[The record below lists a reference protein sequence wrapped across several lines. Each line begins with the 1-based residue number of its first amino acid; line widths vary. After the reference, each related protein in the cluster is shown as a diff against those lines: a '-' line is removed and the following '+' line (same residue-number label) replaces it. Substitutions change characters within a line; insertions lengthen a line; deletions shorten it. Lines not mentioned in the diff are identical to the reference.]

1 MVISNPD
8 AVAATTNNAGGD
20 AVSMAHP
27 SGIPRDR
34 IDNIMSGIA
43 NTGDVKMNN
52 HRKKLRQRFD
62 IIKKLG
68 QGTYGKVQLGINK
81 ETGQEVAIK
90 TIKKCKIEA
99 EADLVRIRREVQIM
113 SSVQHPNII
122 HIYEVFENREKMV
135 LVMEFAAGGELYDY
149 LSERKVLSEEE
160 ARRIFRQVA
169 TAVYYCH
176 KHKICHR
183 DLKLENILLD
193 EHGNAKIADF
203 GLSNVFDEQNLLAT
217 FCGSPLYASPEIVE
231 GTPYQGP
238 EVDCWSLGVLLY
250 TLVYG
255 SMPFDGSNFKRLVK
269 QISQGDYYE
278 PKKPSRASSL
288 IRDMLTVSPRKRATI
303 EQICAHWWVNEN
315 DNVSCLDL
323 AEELATQTPVR
334 LDVLLSLTPAA
345 VTADQL
351 VVPSADAGKGERVPR
366 SHSVGSIRD
375 MGGNTE
381 AERRILDMVAAGGE
395 AALMP
400 SPTRTITP
408 THSPVQSKR
417 KLETT
422 VSTENAHGAALKKKD
437 KLGSS
442 SMILEETTVPLTEET
457 PMETE
462 EEDEAAQ
469 NAFVEE
475 PITPASLKTMP
486 SASFSQRDMEMVGD
500 LCEQLIQEESTPTTP
515 AAAQLNELSTPV
527 TPTQV
532 GVPRQKTIGKLESLE
547 ETPEEKDATKVIKKF
562 VNKHK
567 TADLVNAIGQIAPST
582 EKAGEQAAV
591 APTKTSN
598 AKTAIAKP
606 TTTTSNNATP
616 TPFVRKC
623 SLQDEGSLSKFN
635 ADRRKS
641 RVLETTEK
649 LQQMNTGGGGGEKPK
664 KFSIPGVS
672 VGSYKKEFER
682 KATNPSAPQG
692 PTPGELRALEEV
704 AAAAAAA
711 QELETDD
718 QTPQTTPANAPPPP
732 SETASI
738 EASDSKNSV
747 ASLSLDDAR
756 RSMENS
762 IALLRQAQSESS
774 KEVDQ
779 LCAQTE
785 NIEVSET
792 GNPMVAAERE
802 RKLKNAR
809 AIIGN
814 AIQPVIRRPP
824 SQPSFG
830 IGGGGYGQ
838 MRAASG
844 GFIGFGSSGSG
855 SSMSAGMGGG
865 GAVGVG
871 VGGGGGIGGGNFG
884 SNALPPQMLAYNMSN
899 LPQTP
904 PPLLTPNAIA
914 KAKAKPNANANGN
927 VNANAALAAARQHIM
942 GRLAA
947 NAGDQQNE
955 FQYKSAPSGYFIQSP
970 PPSSCNSSPLY
981 NQYNPNNS
989 NNNNNNAVSFQYQY
1003 KQNPQQPQPH
1013 QQQQQQQQ
1021 KPQPQQQKQ
1030 QPHQYQHTNLSP
1042 QATQNQLLQFQQR
1055 LQQLQQQ
1062 RQRHHQSLIEQQEDI
1077 ELEQQQYQQH
1087 QKQALSQQPLHQYQS
1102 KPAHSMSM
1110 PHTLAASATATAANV
1125 KNTAISSTA
1134 ATANSVPKPF
1144 YNAPPPSI
1152 FYKSSPGGEPNNT
1165 VKTSTATITLKS
1177 ATLPR
1182 RKPTAKTE
1190 IQLEIKPRIVEQPN
1204 MRFTTEMQHPVAD
1217 LRSAPAREGPAP
1229 YSPIKT
1235 MLNARAT
1242 SLEPKEHIIQIQRP
1256 QAPYTRTTSNTTTR
1270 SGSLSRQS
1278 TNDSE
1283 SDTTTTANM
1292 SQSTVTGSS
1301 QPIKKS
1307 PREFIIPI
1315 AMEGGGFITPRE
1327 GSIEPSESSHT
1338 ASSRSAFNRLRPT
1351 RRIGSSLLNDSGIDD
1366 NSPFQKFRTSS
1377 GNREGDEEPRFTLH
1391 RLRSSR
1397 PVKKLSQENDS
1408 QSSGEEDDDDGFEI
1422 LTAEN
1427 LFSTLLQRVHALTHR
1442 MNVDK
1447 DLTAGFPN
1455 SSRLLSNMR
1464 HGPFWNQEP
1473 FGRSQVSY
1481 TYSETVEK
1489 KQVRLNSASGNNVG
1503 APWRRSMSRDLS
1515 NDMDSIFSRTGA
1527 TLPRGTKTS
1536 TKIGRPATIAE
1547 PSSAVDGSVP
1557 PALTTDEPLDLADL
1571 DLSRLRLSK
1580 KDLETLSSITP
1591 GLPKCFQEQL
1601 LAKLPPTQARK
1612 LSRTLSMQ
1620 SSTQTAPVKIYKRS
1634 QSGGRGVLHTAVG
1647 QDLKENFPEETASSS
1662 TASKRSTDSSER
1674 RHYDPVYRRSLS
1686 RSRYDYESSIPSP
1699 SDAMPKSRSSSVCRD
1714 DHSKSMC
1721 STYTTDIND
1730 RYKYYSPYL
1739 SKPVKDS
1746 STESGSVSPQKLYS
1760 GGISAQRDA
1769 IGSAH
1774 GRPPSG
1780 CLSPP
1785 IITADGGSSS
1795 LRRRSSQKRI
1805 SRFLRPDFFDEPL
1818 DENPFL
1824 REKKQRER
1832 EAQNVLREIREKS
1845 REPSRERSSYS
1856 GFDTEDAMARKH
1868 SLPSS
1873 DGSSIPQNAELK
1885 HVRNKSMEMYA
1896 EYQPGSSSS
1905 QETIRHNR
1913 RSLSRPREITEEL
1926 RKNELADK
1934 ILEELQLLSAARTQQ
1949 EQQKRPVVPR
1959 EISVERCSETST
1971 KSIVVG
1977 PNSRAEIEEQ
1987 GTTSTIK
1994 KIKKIKPKDKS
2005 TTTESSTDADAT
2017 VTTSVVKKV
2026 KKIVKKTETTKTI
2039 LNDTPGASLV
2049 TPEDNPLTPLDIEQT
2064 KKESKLKRPK
2074 SYPTKEPPIAMKP
2087 EVGAM
2092 TPKLSTK
2099 PTTIPEMSTDM
2110 PHTSMEAANVQSIGL
2125 SARES
2130 RLVRPKS
2137 YPTSKLTP
2145 PKESKKVTRSG
2156 AAIPTIAEAKVRDT
2170 TPPLAIEEKF
2180 EHSMPISKA
2189 HVESS
2194 SSSDTKPT
2202 TIKKIIKVSKKSK
2215 LAQPLPVTPTTPT
2228 SAMTSTTTTPAENSK
2243 ESSPAIKEKSPEKKQ
2258 SKGLLYAIGQKF
2270 EKLRDSA
2277 MSKEKKSITSS
2288 PASSANGSVTK
2299 KRSPEN
2305 ASPEKIK
2312 EKSTL
2317 LKKKKSLDGTT
2328 TKTDKYAAQGNAIEN
2343 NASHNPLTVD
2353 GGEVKEKPAKP
2364 DKRSRIDSMIRS
2376 LRERSVPRSRPA
2388 TENSYIKRAVSVEE
2402 MPGTFNKT
2410 AVNRVLGL
2418 FKRVDKDVGGAER
2431 RVQSTRSTSNIE
2443 RQMREASPS
2452 PIYQNTAECQR
2463 SGSISAALAGN
2474 LVANSGGRRKS
2485 DITAKCSCDIAP
2497 THRVNTDEKQ
2507 CVDCLQDAAA
2517 SLKSKNR
2524 DEKIIL
2530 LPSKEVAQGNKDK
2543 RKGLMLDLSKLD
2555 KTDNNAT
2562 TNRNNLK
2569 AAYINGN
2576 GIYSNLPPYP
2586 GAVNSSSNNSSS
2598 QQSMDNATNNNN
2610 SYMTNNNSSMQ
2621 TSQTSGY
2628 RTSSTH
2634 EINRNHLLTP
2644 STENIANYSSDS
2656 RSYQDDC
2663 ASTST
2668 FLSPT
2673 EEPELYFDN
2682 WSVCSEDNY
2691 MLHASPSPTVSR
2703 LSRASQLSSPTRGES
2718 SDPNESV
2725 IDRIKR
2731 RSFYCR
2737 FNDKKPKRTS
2747 SIVGPSAVRDYYREQ
2762 QAAVK
2767 ARSSNKLH
2775 PNERTKSPD
2784 ITQEFFRPLKLSPV
2798 GTELKPPIYK
2808 APLDYATNITK
2819 PRKSLNDIRPI
2830 TSPSLMSK
2838 RYGSTADT
2846 DYMTLNSGVPIRYKS
2861 SASSSPYES
2870 KTTSATSGMGL
2881 GTGAGVSAATG
2892 GAGGSYYN
2900 TYSPKRRSSYTFN
2913 GTLPSGATL
2922 TNSTLDGYATVGRR
2936 PIRAYDHR
2944 TISLLDPTTSSPST
2958 AGASSYRRE
2967 ARTPVRDYTSGI
2979 SRSNSRYRTSSAS
2992 RSPTNI

>member
-8 AVAATTNNAGGD
+8 AVAAAATTNNTAGD
-20 AVSMAHP
+20 AVDLAHP

-203 GLSNVFDEQNLLAT
+203 GLSNVFDEQNLLST

-278 PKKPSRASSL
+278 PKKPSRASTL

-408 THSPVQSKR
+408 TQSPVQSKR

-442 SMILEETTVPLTEET
+442 SMVLGESNLPRPQEI

-462 EEDEAAQ
+462 EDEAAEQ
-469 NAFVEE
+469 EIDEE
-475 PITPASLKTMP
+475 PSAAGNTMP
-486 SASFSQRDMEMVGD
+486 SSSFSQRDMEMVGD
-500 LCEQLIQEESTPTTP
+500 LCEELIKEESKSPIAAPLTESSTT
-515 AAAQLNELSTPV
+515 V
-527 TPTQV
+527 TPTHG
-532 GVPRQKTIGKLESLE
+532 GVLRQKTISKLESLE
-547 ETPEEKDATKVIKKF
+547 EAPEEKDATKVIKKF

-567 TADLVNAIGQIAPST
+567 TADLVNAIGQIT
-582 EKAGEQAAV
+582 
-591 APTKTSN
+591 PTAEKTSEQSTPTPATTTTTTNN
-598 AKTAIAKP
+598 AKSAIAKP
-606 TTTTSNNATP
+606 SATAANNATP
-616 TPFVRKC
+616 APFVRKC

-649 LQQMNTGGGGGEKPK
+649 LQQMNTSNATGGGSEKPK

-672 VGSYKKEFER
+672 VGSFKKEFER
-682 KATNPSAPQG
+682 KATNPPVQQG
-692 PTPGELRALEEV
+692 PTPGELRAMEEV

-711 QELETDD
+711 QELEAED
-718 QTPQTTPANAPPPP
+718 QSLTADSAQQPTTPVP
-732 SETASI
+732 TGHI
-738 EASDSKNSV
+738 ESSDSKNSV
-747 ASLSLDDAR
+747 ASLSLEDAR

-785 NIEVSET
+785 NIEVSEASSPVVT
-792 GNPMVAAERE
+792 AERE

-814 AIQPVIRRPP
+814 AIQP
-824 SQPSFG
+824 
-830 IGGGGYGQ
+830 
-838 MRAASG
+838 A
-844 GFIGFGSSGSG
+844 
-855 SSMSAGMGGG
+855 
-865 GAVGVG
+865 
-871 VGGGGGIGGGNFG
+871 
-884 SNALPPQMLAYNMSN
+884 
-899 LPQTP
+899 
-904 PPLLTPNAIA
+904 
-914 KAKAKPNANANGN
+914 
-927 VNANAALAAARQHIM
+927 
-942 GRLAA
+942 
-947 NAGDQQNE
+947 
-955 FQYKSAPSGYFIQSP
+955 
-970 PPSSCNSSPLY
+970 
-981 NQYNPNNS
+981 
-989 NNNNNNAVSFQYQY
+989 
-1003 KQNPQQPQPH
+1003 
-1013 QQQQQQQQ
+1013 
-1021 KPQPQQQKQ
+1021 
-1030 QPHQYQHTNLSP
+1030 
-1042 QATQNQLLQFQQR
+1042 
-1055 LQQLQQQ
+1055 
-1062 RQRHHQSLIEQQEDI
+1062 
-1077 ELEQQQYQQH
+1077 
-1087 QKQALSQQPLHQYQS
+1087 
-1102 KPAHSMSM
+1102 
-1110 PHTLAASATATAANV
+1110 
-1125 KNTAISSTA
+1125 
-1134 ATANSVPKPF
+1134 
-1144 YNAPPPSI
+1144 
-1152 FYKSSPGGEPNNT
+1152 SPGGEPNNT

-1182 RKPTAKTE
+1182 RKPSAKTE

-1217 LRSAPAREGPAP
+1217 LRSAPPREGPAP

-1242 SLEPKEHIIQIQRP
+1242 SLEPKEHIIPIQRP
-1256 QAPYTRTTSNTTTR
+1256 QAPYARTTSNTTTR

-1338 ASSRSAFNRLRPT
+1338 ASSRSTFNRLRPT

-1377 GNREGDEEPRFTLH
+1377 GTREVDEEPRFTLH

-1447 DLTAGFPN
+1447 DLTAGFSN

-1473 FGRSQVSY
+1473 FGS
-1481 TYSETVEK
+1481 
-1489 KQVRLNSASGNNVG
+1489 RLNSASGNNVG
-1503 APWRRSMSRDLS
+1503 APWRHSMSRDLG

-1527 TLPRGTKTS
+1527 TLPRGTKGA

-1547 PSSAVDGSVP
+1547 PSSTVDGQAT
-1557 PALTTDEPLDLADL
+1557 PALATDEPLDLADL

-1620 SSTQTAPVKIYKRS
+1620 GGTQTAPVRIYKRS
-1634 QSGGRGVLHTAVG
+1634 QSGGRGVLHTGAG
-1647 QDLKENFPEETASSS
+1647 QDLKENVAEETASSS
-1662 TASKRSTDSSER
+1662 TTSKRSTDSSER

-1686 RSRYDYESSIPSP
+1686 RTRYDYESSIPSS
-1699 SDAMPKSRSSSVCRD
+1699 SDVVSKSRSSSVCRD
-1714 DHSKSMC
+1714 DYGKSMC

-1730 RYKYYSPYL
+1730 RYKYYSPYFN
-1739 SKPVKDS
+1739 KTAPKDS
-1746 STESGSVSPQKLYS
+1746 STESGSVSPQKRYS
-1760 GGISAQRDA
+1760 TLGIPRETVGSAQ
-1769 IGSAH
+1769 

-1785 IITADGGSSS
+1785 IISADGGSSS

-1818 DENPFL
+1818 DENPFQ

-1832 EAQNVLREIREKS
+1832 ETQSVLREIRERS
-1845 REPSRERSSYS
+1845 REPSRERCNYTS
-1856 GFDTEDAMARKH
+1856 FDAEDAMSRKN
-1868 SLPSS
+1868 SLP
-1873 DGSSIPQNAELK
+1873 NAESSGIPLKTEPK
-1885 HVRNKSMEMYA
+1885 HVRNKSMEIYS
-1896 EYQPGSSSS
+1896 EYQPASSSS

-1934 ILEELQLLSAARTQQ
+1934 ILEELQLLSATRTQQ
-1949 EQQKRPVVPR
+1949 DQQQQQLRSALPR
-1959 EISVERCSETST
+1959 EISVERSSETTT
-1971 KSIVVG
+1971 KSVVEG
-1977 PNSRAEIEEQ
+1977 PGSRAEIEEKESS
-1987 GTTSTIK
+1987 STIK
-1994 KIKKIKPKDKS
+1994 KIKKIKPKDKFN
-2005 TTTESSTDADAT
+2005 TTESSTDADAT

-2026 KKIVKKTETTKTI
+2026 KKIVRKTETTKTT
-2039 LNDTPGASLV
+2039 LNEAATANSS
-2049 TPEDNPLTPLDIEQT
+2049 TIEDNTLTPAEIEQSRR
-2064 KKESKLKRPK
+2064 ESKLKRPK
-2074 SYPTKEPPIAMKP
+2074 SYPTKEPSTL
-2087 EVGAM
+2087 
-2092 TPKLSTK
+2092 TPKLPNK
-2099 PTTIPEMSTDM
+2099 PSTIPEMTADSTL
-2110 PHTSMEAANVQSIGL
+2110 EASNSQAT
-2125 SARES
+2125 RES
-2130 RLVRPKS
+2130 RLIRPKS
-2137 YPTSKLTP
+2137 YPASKLTP
-2145 PKESKKVTRSG
+2145 PKESRKVTRSG
-2156 AAIPTIAEAKVRDT
+2156 AAIPTIAEGRVRNS
-2170 TPPLAIEEKF
+2170 TPPLAVEEKF
-2180 EHSMPISKA
+2180 EPQTPISRGT
-2189 HVESS
+2189 VETS
-2194 SSSDTKPT
+2194 SSSDIKPT
-2202 TIKKIIKVSKKSK
+2202 TVKKIVKVSKKSK

-2228 SAMTSTTTTPAENSK
+2228 PATTSTTTTPAENSK
-2243 ESSPAIKEKSPEKKQ
+2243 ESSPVVKEKSPEKKP

-2277 MSKEKKSITSS
+2277 MSKEKKSATSS
-2288 PASSANGSVTK
+2288 PASSANGAVVK
-2299 KRSPEN
+2299 KKSPDSS
-2305 ASPEKIK
+2305 SPDKVK
-2312 EKSTL
+2312 DKSTL
-2317 LKKKKSLDGTT
+2317 LKKKKSLDGTY
-2328 TKTDKYAAQGNAIEN
+2328 TKTAVEN
-2343 NASHNPLTVD
+2343 NTTT
-2353 GGEVKEKPAKP
+2353 GMEGEMKEKPAKS
-2364 DKRSRIDSMIRS
+2364 DKRSRIDAVIRS

-2388 TENSYIKRAVSVEE
+2388 TETNYIKRAVSVED
-2402 MPGTFNKT
+2402 MPGTFNKN

-2418 FKRVDKDVGGAER
+2418 FKRNDKEANGAER

-2443 RQMREASPS
+2443 RQIRETSPS
-2452 PIYQNTAECQR
+2452 PIYQNTGECHR
-2463 SGSISAALAGN
+2463 SSSISAAIAAN
-2474 LVANSGGRRKS
+2474 LGSGRKPE
-2485 DITAKCSCDIAP
+2485 ITATCSCEIAP
-2497 THRVNTDEKQ
+2497 APRVNTEEKQ
-2507 CVDCLQDAAA
+2507 CAECLQDAVA
-2517 SLKSKNR
+2517 LQKSKSSR
-2524 DEKIIL
+2524 DEKDVV
-2530 LPSKEVAQGNKDK
+2530 LPSKEMTQSNKDK
-2543 RKGLMLDLSKLD
+2543 RKGLMLDLTKLD
-2555 KTDNNAT
+2555 KSDNNTT
-2562 TNRNNLK
+2562 TNRNNIK
-2569 AAYINGN
+2569 TTYMNGN

-2767 ARSSNKLH
+2767 ARSSTKVNS
-2775 PNERTKSPD
+2775 NERAKSPD

-2819 PRKSLNDIRPI
+2819 PRKSLNDIRPT
-2830 TSPSLMSK
+2830 TSPSLISK
-2838 RYGSTADT
+2838 RYGSTADS
-2846 DYMTLNSGVPIRYKS
+2846 DYMSLNSGVPIRYKS

-2870 KTTSATSGMGL
+2870 KGSS
-2881 GTGAGVSAATG
+2881 ATG
-2892 GAGGSYYN
+2892 GLSLGVGTGIGAGTGVGSTYYN

-2944 TISLLDPTTSSPST
+2944 TMSLLDPTTTPPST
-2958 AGASSYRRE
+2958 GVSSFRRE
-2967 ARTPVRDYTSGI
+2967 ARTPVRDYTSSI
-2979 SRSNSRYRTSSAS
+2979 SRSSSRYRTSSAT

>member
-8 AVAATTNNAGGD
+8 ALAAAAATNNTAGE
-20 AVSMAHP
+20 AVDLAHP

-149 LSERKVLSEEE
+149 LSERKVLNEEE

-203 GLSNVFDEQNLLAT
+203 GLSNVFDEQNLLST

-278 PKKPSRASSL
+278 PKKPSRASTL

-351 VVPSADAGKGERVPR
+351 VVPSADAGKGDRVPR

-408 THSPVQSKR
+408 TQSPVQSKR

-442 SMILEETTVPLTEET
+442 SMVLGESNVPLSQEI

-462 EEDEAAQ
+462 EDEAAEQ
-469 NAFVEE
+469 DIDEE
-475 PITPASLKTMP
+475 LITSAGANKMP
-486 SASFSQRDMEMVGD
+486 SSSFSQRDMEKVGD
-500 LCEQLIQEESTPTTP
+500 LCEQLIKDESKSAI
-515 AAAQLNELSTPV
+515 AAPLTEVNTSV
-527 TPTQV
+527 TPTH
-532 GVPRQKTIGKLESLE
+532 GGLPRQKTISKLESLE
-547 ETPEEKDATKVIKKF
+547 EAPEEKDATKVIKKF
-562 VNKHK
+562 VNKRK
-567 TADLVNAIGQIAPST
+567 TADLVNAIGQITPTAEKINEQST
-582 EKAGEQAAV
+582 
-591 APTKTSN
+591 PTL
-598 AKTAIAKP
+598 A
-606 TTTTSNNATP
+606 TTTTSNAKGAIVKPATGAAVANNATP
-616 TPFVRKC
+616 APFVRKC

-649 LQQMNTGGGGGEKPK
+649 LQQMNTVNSTGGGSEKPK

-672 VGSYKKEFER
+672 VGSFKKEFER
-682 KATNPSAPQG
+682 KATNPPVQQG
-692 PTPGELRALEEV
+692 PTPGELRAMEEV

-711 QELETDD
+711 QELEGEV
-718 QTPQTTPANAPPPP
+718 QSP
-732 SETASI
+732 TADSAQQPTGHI

-747 ASLSLDDAR
+747 ASLSLEDAR

-785 NIEVSET
+785 NIEVSEASS
-792 GNPMVAAERE
+792 PIVIAERE

-814 AIQPVIRRPP
+814 AIQP
-824 SQPSFG
+824 
-830 IGGGGYGQ
+830 
-838 MRAASG
+838 A
-844 GFIGFGSSGSG
+844 
-855 SSMSAGMGGG
+855 
-865 GAVGVG
+865 
-871 VGGGGGIGGGNFG
+871 
-884 SNALPPQMLAYNMSN
+884 
-899 LPQTP
+899 
-904 PPLLTPNAIA
+904 
-914 KAKAKPNANANGN
+914 
-927 VNANAALAAARQHIM
+927 
-942 GRLAA
+942 
-947 NAGDQQNE
+947 
-955 FQYKSAPSGYFIQSP
+955 
-970 PPSSCNSSPLY
+970 
-981 NQYNPNNS
+981 
-989 NNNNNNAVSFQYQY
+989 
-1003 KQNPQQPQPH
+1003 
-1013 QQQQQQQQ
+1013 
-1021 KPQPQQQKQ
+1021 
-1030 QPHQYQHTNLSP
+1030 
-1042 QATQNQLLQFQQR
+1042 
-1055 LQQLQQQ
+1055 
-1062 RQRHHQSLIEQQEDI
+1062 
-1077 ELEQQQYQQH
+1077 
-1087 QKQALSQQPLHQYQS
+1087 
-1102 KPAHSMSM
+1102 
-1110 PHTLAASATATAANV
+1110 
-1125 KNTAISSTA
+1125 
-1134 ATANSVPKPF
+1134 
-1144 YNAPPPSI
+1144 
-1152 FYKSSPGGEPNNT
+1152 SPGGEPNNN

-1182 RKPTAKTE
+1182 RKPSAKTE

-1217 LRSAPAREGPAP
+1217 LRSAPPREGPAP

-1235 MLNARAT
+1235 MLNTRAT
-1242 SLEPKEHIIQIQRP
+1242 SLEPKEHIIPIQRP
-1256 QAPYTRTTSNTTTR
+1256 QAPYARTTSNTTTR

-1338 ASSRSAFNRLRPT
+1338 ASSRSTFNRLRPT
-1351 RRIGSSLLNDSGIDD
+1351 RRIGSLLNESGIDD
-1366 NSPFQKFRTSS
+1366 SSPFPKFRTSS
-1377 GNREGDEEPRFTLH
+1377 GTREVDEVPRFTLH

-1447 DLTAGFPN
+1447 DLTAGFSN

-1503 APWRRSMSRDLS
+1503 TPWRHSMSRDLG

-1527 TLPRGTKTS
+1527 TLPRGTKGP
-1536 TKIGRPATIAE
+1536 TKIGRPTTNAE
-1547 PSSAVDGSVP
+1547 PSSTVDGQAT
-1557 PALTTDEPLDLADL
+1557 PAIAADEPLDLADL

-1620 SSTQTAPVKIYKRS
+1620 GGTQTAPVRVYKRS
-1634 QSGGRGVLHTAVG
+1634 QSGGRGVLHTGGG
-1647 QDLKENFPEETASSS
+1647 QDLKENIAEETASSS
-1662 TASKRSTDSSER
+1662 TTSKRSTDSSER

-1686 RSRYDYESSIPSP
+1686 RTRYDYESSIPSS
-1699 SDAMPKSRSSSVCRD
+1699 SDVVSKSRSSSVCRD
-1714 DHSKSMC
+1714 DYGKSMC

-1739 SKPVKDS
+1739 NKTPTKDS
-1746 STESGSVSPQKLYS
+1746 YTESGSASPQKRYS
-1760 GGISAQRDA
+1760 TLGIPRET
-1769 IGSAH
+1769 IGSAQ

-1785 IITADGGSSS
+1785 IISADSGNSS

-1818 DENPFL
+1818 DEDPFQ

-1832 EAQNVLREIREKS
+1832 ETQSVLREIRERS
-1845 REPSRERSSYS
+1845 REPSRERGNYTS
-1856 GFDTEDAMARKH
+1856 FDAEDALSRKN
-1868 SLPSS
+1868 SLP
-1873 DGSSIPQNAELK
+1873 NAESSGIPLKTEPK
-1885 HVRNKSMEMYA
+1885 HVRNKSMEIYS

-1913 RSLSRPREITEEL
+1913 RSLSRPHEMTEEL

-1934 ILEELQLLSAARTQQ
+1934 ILEELQLLSATRTQQ
-1949 EQQKRPVVPR
+1949 EQQQLRSALPR
-1959 EISVERCSETST
+1959 EISVERSSETTT
-1971 KSIVVG
+1971 KSVVEG
-1977 PNSRAEIEEQ
+1977 LSNRAEIEEKESS
-1987 GTTSTIK
+1987 STIK

-2005 TTTESSTDADAT
+2005 NTTESSTDADAT

-2026 KKIVKKTETTKTI
+2026 KKIVRKTETTKTT
-2039 LNDTPGASLV
+2039 LNEAAAANSST
-2049 TPEDNPLTPLDIEQT
+2049 TEDNILTPAEIEQSRR
-2064 KKESKLKRPK
+2064 ESKLKRPK
-2074 SYPTKEPPIAMKP
+2074 SYPTKEPSTL
-2087 EVGAM
+2087 
-2092 TPKLSTK
+2092 TPKLPNK
-2099 PTTIPEMSTDM
+2099 PSTIPEMTADSTL
-2110 PHTSMEAANVQSIGL
+2110 EASNAT
-2125 SARES
+2125 RES
-2130 RLVRPKS
+2130 RLIRPKS
-2137 YPTSKLTP
+2137 YPASKLTP
-2145 PKESKKVTRSG
+2145 PKESRKVTRSG
-2156 AAIPTIAEAKVRDT
+2156 AAIPAIAEGRVRNS
-2170 TPPLAIEEKF
+2170 TPPLAVEEKF
-2180 EHSMPISKA
+2180 EPHTPTSRGTI
-2189 HVESS
+2189 ETS
-2194 SSSDTKPT
+2194 SSSDNKPT
-2202 TIKKIIKVSKKSK
+2202 TVKKIVKVSKKSK

-2228 SAMTSTTTTPAENSK
+2228 PATTITPADNCK
-2243 ESSPAIKEKSPEKKQ
+2243 ESSFVVKEKSPEKKP

-2288 PASSANGSVTK
+2288 PTSSANGAVVK
-2299 KRSPEN
+2299 KKSPESS
-2305 ASPEKIK
+2305 SPDKVK
-2312 EKSTL
+2312 DKSTL
-2317 LKKKKSLDGTT
+2317 LKKKKSLDGNSQT
-2328 TKTDKYAAQGNAIEN
+2328 AGEN
-2343 NASHNPLTVD
+2343 NTTVKPLGITCE
-2353 GGEVKEKPAKP
+2353 GKEKPAKS
-2364 DKRSRIDSMIRS
+2364 DKRSRIDAVIRS

-2388 TENSYIKRAVSVEE
+2388 TETNYIKRAVSVEN
-2402 MPGTFNKT
+2402 MPGTFNKN

-2418 FKRVDKDVGGAER
+2418 FKRSDKDVNGAER

-2443 RQMREASPS
+2443 RQIRETSPS
-2452 PIYQNTAECQR
+2452 PIYQNTGECHR
-2463 SGSISAALAGN
+2463 SNSISAAIGTN
-2474 LVANSGGRRKS
+2474 LSSGRKPE
-2485 DITAKCSCDIAP
+2485 ITAKCSCEIAS
-2497 THRVNTDEKQ
+2497 TLTVKAEEKQ
-2507 CVDCLQDAAA
+2507 CVECLQDAVA
-2517 SLKSKNR
+2517 LQKPKSNR
-2524 DEKIIL
+2524 DEKDVVM
-2530 LPSKEVAQGNKDK
+2530 SNKEITQGNKDK
-2543 RKGLMLDLSKLD
+2543 RKGLMLDLTKLD
-2555 KTDNNAT
+2555 KIDNNTT
-2562 TNRNNLK
+2562 TNRNNIK
-2569 AAYINGN
+2569 ATYMNGN

-2598 QQSMDNATNNNN
+2598 QQSMDNVTNNNN

-2762 QAAVK
+2762 QAAIK
-2767 ARSSNKLH
+2767 ARSSNKLN
-2775 PNERTKSPD
+2775 PNERAKSPD

-2808 APLDYATNITK
+2808 APFDYATNITK
-2819 PRKSLNDIRPI
+2819 PRKSLNDIRPT
-2830 TSPSLMSK
+2830 TSPSLISK
-2838 RYGSTADT
+2838 RYGSTADS
-2846 DYMTLNSGVPIRYKS
+2846 DYITLNSGVPIRYKP

-2870 KTTSATSGMGL
+2870 KVFSATSGLSMGV
-2881 GTGAGVSAATG
+2881 GTGI
-2892 GAGGSYYN
+2892 GAGTGVGGTYYN

-2944 TISLLDPTTSSPST
+2944 TMSLLDPTTSSPST
-2958 AGASSYRRE
+2958 AGVSSFRRE
-2967 ARTPVRDYTSGI
+2967 ARTPVRDYTSSI
-2979 SRSNSRYRTSSAS
+2979 SRSSSRYRTSSAT

>member
-8 AVAATTNNAGGD
+8 AVAAAATTNNTAGD
-20 AVSMAHP
+20 AVDLAHP

-203 GLSNVFDEQNLLAT
+203 GLSNVFDEQNLLST

-278 PKKPSRASSL
+278 PKKPSRASTL

-408 THSPVQSKR
+408 TQSPVQSKR

-442 SMILEETTVPLTEET
+442 SMVLGESNLPRPQEI

-462 EEDEAAQ
+462 EDEAAEQ
-469 NAFVEE
+469 EIDEE
-475 PITPASLKTMP
+475 PSAAGNTMP
-486 SASFSQRDMEMVGD
+486 SSSFSQRDMEMVGD
-500 LCEQLIQEESTPTTP
+500 LCEELIKEESKSPIAAPLTESSTT
-515 AAAQLNELSTPV
+515 V
-527 TPTQV
+527 TPTHG
-532 GVPRQKTIGKLESLE
+532 GVLRQKTISKLESLE
-547 ETPEEKDATKVIKKF
+547 EAPEEKDATKVIKKF

-567 TADLVNAIGQIAPST
+567 TADLVNAIGQIT
-582 EKAGEQAAV
+582 
-591 APTKTSN
+591 PTAEKTSEQSTPTPATTTTTTNN
-598 AKTAIAKP
+598 AKSAIAKP
-606 TTTTSNNATP
+606 SATAANNATP
-616 TPFVRKC
+616 APFVRKC

-649 LQQMNTGGGGGEKPK
+649 LQQMNTSNATGGGSEKPK

-672 VGSYKKEFER
+672 VGSFKKEFER
-682 KATNPSAPQG
+682 KATNPPVQQG
-692 PTPGELRALEEV
+692 PTPGELRAMEEV

-711 QELETDD
+711 QELEAED
-718 QTPQTTPANAPPPP
+718 QSLTADSAQQPTTPVP
-732 SETASI
+732 TGHI
-738 EASDSKNSV
+738 ESSDSKNSV
-747 ASLSLDDAR
+747 ASLSLEDAR

-785 NIEVSET
+785 NIEVSEASSPVVT
-792 GNPMVAAERE
+792 AERE

-814 AIQPVIRRPP
+814 AIQP
-824 SQPSFG
+824 
-830 IGGGGYGQ
+830 
-838 MRAASG
+838 A
-844 GFIGFGSSGSG
+844 
-855 SSMSAGMGGG
+855 
-865 GAVGVG
+865 
-871 VGGGGGIGGGNFG
+871 
-884 SNALPPQMLAYNMSN
+884 
-899 LPQTP
+899 
-904 PPLLTPNAIA
+904 
-914 KAKAKPNANANGN
+914 
-927 VNANAALAAARQHIM
+927 
-942 GRLAA
+942 
-947 NAGDQQNE
+947 
-955 FQYKSAPSGYFIQSP
+955 
-970 PPSSCNSSPLY
+970 
-981 NQYNPNNS
+981 
-989 NNNNNNAVSFQYQY
+989 
-1003 KQNPQQPQPH
+1003 
-1013 QQQQQQQQ
+1013 
-1021 KPQPQQQKQ
+1021 
-1030 QPHQYQHTNLSP
+1030 
-1042 QATQNQLLQFQQR
+1042 
-1055 LQQLQQQ
+1055 
-1062 RQRHHQSLIEQQEDI
+1062 
-1077 ELEQQQYQQH
+1077 
-1087 QKQALSQQPLHQYQS
+1087 
-1102 KPAHSMSM
+1102 
-1110 PHTLAASATATAANV
+1110 
-1125 KNTAISSTA
+1125 
-1134 ATANSVPKPF
+1134 
-1144 YNAPPPSI
+1144 
-1152 FYKSSPGGEPNNT
+1152 SPGGEPNNT

-1182 RKPTAKTE
+1182 RKPSAKTE

-1217 LRSAPAREGPAP
+1217 LRSAPPREGPAP

-1242 SLEPKEHIIQIQRP
+1242 SLEPKEHIIPIQRP
-1256 QAPYTRTTSNTTTR
+1256 QAPYARTTSNTTTR

-1338 ASSRSAFNRLRPT
+1338 ASSRSTFNRLRPT

-1377 GNREGDEEPRFTLH
+1377 GTREVDEEPRFTLH

-1447 DLTAGFPN
+1447 DLTAGFSN

-1503 APWRRSMSRDLS
+1503 APWRHSMSRDLG

-1527 TLPRGTKTS
+1527 TLPRGTKGA

-1547 PSSAVDGSVP
+1547 PSSTVDGQAT
-1557 PALTTDEPLDLADL
+1557 PALATDEPLDLADL

-1620 SSTQTAPVKIYKRS
+1620 GGTQTAPVRIYKRS
-1634 QSGGRGVLHTAVG
+1634 QSGGRGVLHTGAG
-1647 QDLKENFPEETASSS
+1647 QDLKENVAEETASSS
-1662 TASKRSTDSSER
+1662 TTSKRSTDSSER

-1686 RSRYDYESSIPSP
+1686 RTRYDYESSIPSS
-1699 SDAMPKSRSSSVCRD
+1699 SDVVSKSRSSSVCRD
-1714 DHSKSMC
+1714 DYGKSMC

-1730 RYKYYSPYL
+1730 RYKYYSPYFN
-1739 SKPVKDS
+1739 KTAPKDS
-1746 STESGSVSPQKLYS
+1746 STESGSVSPQKRYS
-1760 GGISAQRDA
+1760 TLGIPRETVGSAQ
-1769 IGSAH
+1769 

-1785 IITADGGSSS
+1785 IISADGGSSS

-1818 DENPFL
+1818 DENPFQ

-1832 EAQNVLREIREKS
+1832 ETQSVLREIRERS
-1845 REPSRERSSYS
+1845 REPSRERCNYTS
-1856 GFDTEDAMARKH
+1856 FDAEDAMSRKN
-1868 SLPSS
+1868 SLP
-1873 DGSSIPQNAELK
+1873 NAESSGIPLKTEPK
-1885 HVRNKSMEMYA
+1885 HVRNKSMEIYS
-1896 EYQPGSSSS
+1896 EYQPASSSS

-1934 ILEELQLLSAARTQQ
+1934 ILEELQLLSATRTQQ
-1949 EQQKRPVVPR
+1949 DQQQQQLRSALPR
-1959 EISVERCSETST
+1959 EISVERSSETTT
-1971 KSIVVG
+1971 KSVVEG
-1977 PNSRAEIEEQ
+1977 PGSRAEIEEKESS
-1987 GTTSTIK
+1987 STIK
-1994 KIKKIKPKDKS
+1994 KIKKIKPKDKFN
-2005 TTTESSTDADAT
+2005 TTESSTDADAT

-2026 KKIVKKTETTKTI
+2026 KKIVRKTETTKTT
-2039 LNDTPGASLV
+2039 LNEAATANSS
-2049 TPEDNPLTPLDIEQT
+2049 TIEDNTLTPAEIEQSRR
-2064 KKESKLKRPK
+2064 ESKLKRPK
-2074 SYPTKEPPIAMKP
+2074 SYPTKEPSTL
-2087 EVGAM
+2087 
-2092 TPKLSTK
+2092 TPKLPNK
-2099 PTTIPEMSTDM
+2099 PSTIPEMTADSTL
-2110 PHTSMEAANVQSIGL
+2110 EASNSQAT
-2125 SARES
+2125 RES
-2130 RLVRPKS
+2130 RLIRPKS
-2137 YPTSKLTP
+2137 YPASKLTP
-2145 PKESKKVTRSG
+2145 PKESRKVTRSG
-2156 AAIPTIAEAKVRDT
+2156 AAIPTIAEGRVRNS
-2170 TPPLAIEEKF
+2170 TPPLAVEEKF
-2180 EHSMPISKA
+2180 EPQTPISRGT
-2189 HVESS
+2189 VETS
-2194 SSSDTKPT
+2194 SSSDIKPT
-2202 TIKKIIKVSKKSK
+2202 TVKKIVKVSKKSK

-2228 SAMTSTTTTPAENSK
+2228 PATTSTTTTPAENSK
-2243 ESSPAIKEKSPEKKQ
+2243 ESSPVVKEKSPEKKP

-2277 MSKEKKSITSS
+2277 MSKEKKSATSS
-2288 PASSANGSVTK
+2288 PASSANGAVVK
-2299 KRSPEN
+2299 KKSPDSS
-2305 ASPEKIK
+2305 SPDKVK
-2312 EKSTL
+2312 DKSTL
-2317 LKKKKSLDGTT
+2317 LKKKKSLDGTY
-2328 TKTDKYAAQGNAIEN
+2328 TKTAVEN
-2343 NASHNPLTVD
+2343 NTTT
-2353 GGEVKEKPAKP
+2353 GMEGEMKEKPAKS
-2364 DKRSRIDSMIRS
+2364 DKRSRIDAVIRS

-2388 TENSYIKRAVSVEE
+2388 TETNYIKRAVSVED
-2402 MPGTFNKT
+2402 MPGTFNKN

-2418 FKRVDKDVGGAER
+2418 FKRNDKEANGAER

-2443 RQMREASPS
+2443 RQIRETSPS
-2452 PIYQNTAECQR
+2452 PIYQNTGECHR
-2463 SGSISAALAGN
+2463 SSSISAAIAAN
-2474 LVANSGGRRKS
+2474 LGSGRKPE
-2485 DITAKCSCDIAP
+2485 ITATCSCEIAP
-2497 THRVNTDEKQ
+2497 APRVNTEEKQ
-2507 CVDCLQDAAA
+2507 CAECLQDAVA
-2517 SLKSKNR
+2517 LQKSKSSR
-2524 DEKIIL
+2524 DEKDVV
-2530 LPSKEVAQGNKDK
+2530 LPSKEMTQSNKDK
-2543 RKGLMLDLSKLD
+2543 RKGLMLDLTKLD
-2555 KTDNNAT
+2555 KSDNNTT
-2562 TNRNNLK
+2562 TNRNNIK
-2569 AAYINGN
+2569 TTYMNGN

-2767 ARSSNKLH
+2767 ARSSTKVNS
-2775 PNERTKSPD
+2775 NERAKSPD

-2819 PRKSLNDIRPI
+2819 PRKSLNDIRPT
-2830 TSPSLMSK
+2830 TSPSLISK
-2838 RYGSTADT
+2838 RYGSTADS
-2846 DYMTLNSGVPIRYKS
+2846 DYMSLNSGVPIRYKS

-2870 KTTSATSGMGL
+2870 KGSS
-2881 GTGAGVSAATG
+2881 ATG
-2892 GAGGSYYN
+2892 GLSLGVGTGIGAGTGVGSTYYN

-2944 TISLLDPTTSSPST
+2944 TMSLLDPTTTPPST
-2958 AGASSYRRE
+2958 GVSSFRRE
-2967 ARTPVRDYTSGI
+2967 ARTPVRDYTSSI
-2979 SRSNSRYRTSSAS
+2979 SRSSSRYRTSSAT

>member
-8 AVAATTNNAGGD
+8 AVAAAATTNNTAGD
-20 AVSMAHP
+20 AVDLAHP

-149 LSERKVLSEEE
+149 LSERKVLNEEE

-203 GLSNVFDEQNLLAT
+203 GLSNVFDEQNLLST

-278 PKKPSRASSL
+278 PKKPSRASTL

-408 THSPVQSKR
+408 TQSPVQSKR
-417 KLETT
+417 KLQTT

-437 KLGSS
+437 KPGSS
-442 SMILEETTVPLTEET
+442 SMILGESTVPLPAEI

-462 EEDEAAQ
+462 EDEAAEQ
-469 NAFVEE
+469 AIVEE
-475 PITPASLKTMP
+475 PITPAAAQTMP
-486 SASFSQRDMEMVGD
+486 SSSFSQRDMEMVGD
-500 LCEQLIQEESTPTTP
+500 LCEQLIKEDSKSAITAPNTATLTEPS
-515 AAAQLNELSTPV
+515 APV
-527 TPTQV
+527 TPTHAS
-532 GVPRQKTIGKLESLE
+532 VPRQKTVSKLESLE
-547 ETPEEKDATKVIKKF
+547 EAPEEKDATKVIKKF

-567 TADLVNAIGQIAPST
+567 TADLVNAIGQITP
-582 EKAGEQAAV
+582 EKANEQSTATSAAI
-591 APTKTSN
+591 TTTN
-598 AKTAIAKP
+598 AKSAFAKP
-606 TTTTSNNATP
+606 TAGAATANNATP
-616 TPFVRKC
+616 APFVRKC
-623 SLQDEGSLSKFN
+623 SLQDEGSLNKFN

-649 LQQMNTGGGGGEKPK
+649 LQQMNTAGGEKPK

-672 VGSYKKEFER
+672 VGSFKKEFER
-682 KATNPSAPQG
+682 KATNPPVQQG
-692 PTPGELRALEEV
+692 PTPGELRAMEEV

-711 QELETDD
+711 QELEADE
-718 QTPQTTPANAPPPP
+718 QSPAPGSAQPTTPVP
-732 SETASI
+732 TGYI
-738 EASDSKNSV
+738 ESSDSKTSV
-747 ASLSLDDAR
+747 ASLSLEDAR

-785 NIEVSET
+785 NIEVSEASS
-792 GNPMVAAERE
+792 PIVAERE

-814 AIQPVIRRPP
+814 AIQP
-824 SQPSFG
+824 
-830 IGGGGYGQ
+830 
-838 MRAASG
+838 A
-844 GFIGFGSSGSG
+844 
-855 SSMSAGMGGG
+855 
-865 GAVGVG
+865 
-871 VGGGGGIGGGNFG
+871 
-884 SNALPPQMLAYNMSN
+884 
-899 LPQTP
+899 
-904 PPLLTPNAIA
+904 
-914 KAKAKPNANANGN
+914 
-927 VNANAALAAARQHIM
+927 
-942 GRLAA
+942 
-947 NAGDQQNE
+947 
-955 FQYKSAPSGYFIQSP
+955 
-970 PPSSCNSSPLY
+970 
-981 NQYNPNNS
+981 
-989 NNNNNNAVSFQYQY
+989 
-1003 KQNPQQPQPH
+1003 
-1013 QQQQQQQQ
+1013 
-1021 KPQPQQQKQ
+1021 
-1030 QPHQYQHTNLSP
+1030 
-1042 QATQNQLLQFQQR
+1042 
-1055 LQQLQQQ
+1055 
-1062 RQRHHQSLIEQQEDI
+1062 
-1077 ELEQQQYQQH
+1077 
-1087 QKQALSQQPLHQYQS
+1087 
-1102 KPAHSMSM
+1102 
-1110 PHTLAASATATAANV
+1110 
-1125 KNTAISSTA
+1125 
-1134 ATANSVPKPF
+1134 
-1144 YNAPPPSI
+1144 
-1152 FYKSSPGGEPNNT
+1152 SPGGEPNNT

-1182 RKPTAKTE
+1182 RKPSTKTE
-1190 IQLEIKPRIVEQPN
+1190 IQLEIKPRIVEKPN
-1204 MRFTTEMQHPVAD
+1204 MHFTTEMQHPVAD
-1217 LRSAPAREGPAP
+1217 LRSAPPRDGPAP

-1242 SLEPKEHIIQIQRP
+1242 SLEPKEHIIPIQRP
-1256 QAPYTRTTSNTTTR
+1256 QAPYARTTSNTTTR

-1338 ASSRSAFNRLRPT
+1338 ASSRSTFSRLRPT
-1351 RRIGSSLLNDSGIDD
+1351 RRIGSLLNDSGIDD

-1377 GNREGDEEPRFTLH
+1377 STREADEEPRFTLH

-1447 DLTAGFPN
+1447 DLTAGFSN

-1503 APWRRSMSRDLS
+1503 APWRHSMSRDLG

-1527 TLPRGTKTS
+1527 TLPRGTKAAS
-1536 TKIGRPATIAE
+1536 KIGRPATIAE
-1547 PSSAVDGSVP
+1547 PSSTVDGQAT
-1557 PALTTDEPLDLADL
+1557 PAIASDEPLDLADL

-1620 SSTQTAPVKIYKRS
+1620 GGTQTAPVRVYKRS
-1634 QSGGRGVLHTAVG
+1634 QSGGRGVLHTGGG
-1647 QDLKENFPEETASSS
+1647 QDLKENLAEETASSS
-1662 TASKRSTDSSER
+1662 TTSKRSTDSSER

-1686 RSRYDYESSIPSP
+1686 RTRYDYESSIPSS
-1699 SDAMPKSRSSSVCRD
+1699 SDVVSKSRSSSVCRD
-1714 DHSKSMC
+1714 DYGKSIC

-1739 SKPVKDS
+1739 NKTVTKDS
-1746 STESGSVSPQKLYS
+1746 STESGSVSPQKRYS
-1760 GGISAQRDA
+1760 SLGMPRDTVGSAQ
-1769 IGSAH
+1769 

-1785 IITADGGSSS
+1785 ILSTDGGSSS

-1818 DENPFL
+1818 DENPFQ

-1832 EAQNVLREIREKS
+1832 ETQSVLREIRERS
-1845 REPSRERSSYS
+1845 REPSRERCNYSS
-1856 GFDTEDAMARKH
+1856 FDAEDAMSRKQ
-1868 SLPSS
+1868 SLP
-1873 DGSSIPQNAELK
+1873 NAESSGIPTPK
-1885 HVRNKSMEMYA
+1885 HVRNKSMEIYS
-1896 EYQPGSSSS
+1896 EYQPASSSS

-1913 RSLSRPREITEEL
+1913 HSLSRPRDITEEL

-1934 ILEELQLLSAARTQQ
+1934 ILEELQLLSATRTQQ
-1949 EQQKRPVVPR
+1949 DQEQQLRSTLPR
-1959 EISVERCSETST
+1959 EISVERTSETTT
-1971 KSIVVG
+1971 KSVVEG
-1977 PNSRAEIEEQ
+1977 PSSRAEIEEKESS
-1987 GTTSTIK
+1987 STIK

-2005 TTTESSTDADAT
+2005 NTTESSTDADAT

-2026 KKIVKKTETTKTI
+2026 KKIVRKTETTKTT
-2039 LNDTPGASLV
+2039 LNEAAAANLNTA
-2049 TPEDNPLTPLDIEQT
+2049 EDNALTPSEIEQS
-2064 KKESKLKRPK
+2064 KRESKLKRPK
-2074 SYPTKEPPIAMKP
+2074 SYPTKEPTNAIKP
-2087 EVGAM
+2087 DISTL
-2092 TPKLSTK
+2092 TPKLPNK
-2099 PTTIPEMSTDM
+2099 PSTIPEMTAD
-2110 PHTSMEAANVQSIGL
+2110 TTLEASNAQ

-2130 RLVRPKS
+2130 RLIRPKS
-2137 YPTSKLTP
+2137 YPASKLTP
-2145 PKESKKVTRSG
+2145 PKESRKITRSG
-2156 AAIPTIAEAKVRDT
+2156 AAIPTIAESRARNS
-2170 TPPLAIEEKF
+2170 TPPLAVEEKF
-2180 EHSMPISKA
+2180 EPQTPISRGTI
-2189 HVESS
+2189 ETS
-2194 SSSDTKPT
+2194 SSSDAKPT
-2202 TIKKIIKVSKKSK
+2202 TIKKIVKVSKKSK

-2228 SAMTSTTTTPAENSK
+2228 PATTSTTTTPAENSK
-2243 ESSPAIKEKSPEKKQ
+2243 ESSPVVKEKSPEKKP

-2277 MSKEKKSITSS
+2277 MSKEKKSVTSS
-2288 PASSANGSVTK
+2288 PASSANGVVVK
-2299 KRSPEN
+2299 KKSPESS
-2305 ASPEKIK
+2305 SPDKVK
-2312 EKSTL
+2312 DKSTL
-2317 LKKKKSLDGTT
+2317 LKKKKSLDGSY
-2328 TKTDKYAAQGNAIEN
+2328 TKSTVEN
-2343 NASHNPLTVD
+2343 NTAVKPPGID
-2353 GGEVKEKPAKP
+2353 GEVKEKPAKA
-2364 DKRSRIDSMIRS
+2364 DKRSRIDAVIRS

-2388 TENSYIKRAVSVEE
+2388 TETNYIKRAVSVED
-2402 MPGTFNKT
+2402 MPGTFNKN

-2418 FKRVDKDVGGAER
+2418 FKRNDKDANGAER

-2443 RQMREASPS
+2443 RQIRETSPS
-2452 PIYQNTAECQR
+2452 PIYQNTGECHR
-2463 SGSISAALAGN
+2463 SSSISAAIAAN
-2474 LVANSGGRRKS
+2474 LNTVRKPEV
-2485 DITAKCSCDIAP
+2485 TAKCSCEIAP
-2497 THRVNTDEKQ
+2497 TPRVNTEEKH
-2507 CVDCLQDAAA
+2507 CAECLQDAAA
-2517 SLKSKNR
+2517 IQKSKTNR
-2524 DEKIIL
+2524 DEKEVV
-2530 LPSKEVAQGNKDK
+2530 LPAKEMTQGNKDK
-2543 RKGLMLDLSKLD
+2543 RKGLMLDLTKLD
-2555 KTDNNAT
+2555 KIDNNTT
-2562 TNRNNLK
+2562 TNRNNIK
-2569 AAYINGN
+2569 STYMNGN

-2767 ARSSNKLH
+2767 ARSSNKIN
-2775 PNERTKSPD
+2775 PNERAKSPD

-2819 PRKSLNDIRPI
+2819 PRKSLNDIRPT
-2830 TSPSLMSK
+2830 TSPSLISK
-2838 RYGSTADT
+2838 RYGSTADS

-2870 KTTSATSGMGL
+2870 KGSSATSGLSMGV
-2881 GTGAGVSAATG
+2881 GTGIGTG
-2892 GAGGSYYN
+2892 IGAGGSYYN

-2944 TISLLDPTTSSPST
+2944 TMSLLDPTTSSTPST
-2958 AGASSYRRE
+2958 AASTAASSFRRE
-2967 ARTPVRDYTSGI
+2967 ARTPVRDYTSSI
-2979 SRSNSRYRTSSAS
+2979 SRSNSRYRTSSAT

>member
-8 AVAATTNNAGGD
+8 AMAAAATTNNTAGD
-20 AVSMAHP
+20 AVDLAHP

-34 IDNIMSGIA
+34 IDNIMSGIS

-149 LSERKVLSEEE
+149 LSERKVLTEEE

-203 GLSNVFDEQNLLAT
+203 GLSNVFDEQNLLST

-278 PKKPSRASSL
+278 PKKPSRASTL

-351 VVPSADAGKGERVPR
+351 VVPSADAGKGDRVPR

-408 THSPVQSKR
+408 TQSPVQSKR

-442 SMILEETTVPLTEET
+442 SMVLGDSNLPRPQEI

-462 EEDEAAQ
+462 EDEAAEQ
-469 NAFVEE
+469 EIDDE
-475 PITPASLKTMP
+475 PSGTGNTIP
-486 SASFSQRDMEMVGD
+486 SSSFSQRDMEMVGD
-500 LCEQLIQEESTPTTP
+500 LCEQLIKEEPKSAIATPLTETS
-515 AAAQLNELSTPV
+515 APV
-527 TPTQV
+527 TPTHG
-532 GVPRQKTIGKLESLE
+532 GVPRQKTISKLESLE
-547 ETPEEKDATKVIKKF
+547 EAPEEKDATKVIKKF

-567 TADLVNAIGQIAPST
+567 TADLVNAIGQIT
-582 EKAGEQAAV
+582 
-591 APTKTSN
+591 PTAEKTSEQSTPASATTTTNN
-598 AKTAIAKP
+598 AKSAIAKP
-606 TTTTSNNATP
+606 TAGAAAANNVTP
-616 TPFVRKC
+616 APFVRKC

-649 LQQMNTGGGGGEKPK
+649 LQQMNTGNATGGGSEKPK

-672 VGSYKKEFER
+672 VGSFKKEFER
-682 KATNPSAPQG
+682 KATNPPVQQG
-692 PTPGELRALEEV
+692 PTPGELRAMEEV

-711 QELETDD
+711 QELEAED
-718 QTPQTTPANAPPPP
+718 QSPTADSAQQPTTPVP
-732 SETASI
+732 TDHI
-738 EASDSKNSV
+738 ESSDSKNSV
-747 ASLSLDDAR
+747 ASLSLEDAR

-785 NIEVSET
+785 NIEVSEASS
-792 GNPMVAAERE
+792 PIVAAERE

-814 AIQPVIRRPP
+814 AIQP
-824 SQPSFG
+824 
-830 IGGGGYGQ
+830 
-838 MRAASG
+838 ASPG
-844 GFIGFGSSGSG
+844 
-855 SSMSAGMGGG
+855 
-865 GAVGVG
+865 
-871 VGGGGGIGGGNFG
+871 
-884 SNALPPQMLAYNMSN
+884 
-899 LPQTP
+899 
-904 PPLLTPNAIA
+904 
-914 KAKAKPNANANGN
+914 
-927 VNANAALAAARQHIM
+927 
-942 GRLAA
+942 
-947 NAGDQQNE
+947 
-955 FQYKSAPSGYFIQSP
+955 
-970 PPSSCNSSPLY
+970 
-981 NQYNPNNS
+981 
-989 NNNNNNAVSFQYQY
+989 
-1003 KQNPQQPQPH
+1003 
-1013 QQQQQQQQ
+1013 
-1021 KPQPQQQKQ
+1021 
-1030 QPHQYQHTNLSP
+1030 
-1042 QATQNQLLQFQQR
+1042 
-1055 LQQLQQQ
+1055 
-1062 RQRHHQSLIEQQEDI
+1062 
-1077 ELEQQQYQQH
+1077 
-1087 QKQALSQQPLHQYQS
+1087 
-1102 KPAHSMSM
+1102 
-1110 PHTLAASATATAANV
+1110 
-1125 KNTAISSTA
+1125 
-1134 ATANSVPKPF
+1134 
-1144 YNAPPPSI
+1144 
-1152 FYKSSPGGEPNNT
+1152 GGEPNNT

-1182 RKPTAKTE
+1182 RKPSAKTE

-1217 LRSAPAREGPAP
+1217 LRSAPPREGPAP

-1242 SLEPKEHIIQIQRP
+1242 SLEPKEHIIPIQRP
-1256 QAPYTRTTSNTTTR
+1256 QVPYARTTSNTTTR

-1338 ASSRSAFNRLRPT
+1338 ASSRSTFNRLRPT

-1377 GNREGDEEPRFTLH
+1377 GTREVDEEPRFTLH

-1447 DLTAGFPN
+1447 DLTAGFSN
-1455 SSRLLSNMR
+1455 SGRLLSNMR

-1473 FGRSQVSY
+1473 FGS
-1481 TYSETVEK
+1481 
-1489 KQVRLNSASGNNVG
+1489 RLNSASGNNVG
-1503 APWRRSMSRDLS
+1503 TPWRHSMSRDLG

-1527 TLPRGTKTS
+1527 TLPRGTKGA

-1547 PSSAVDGSVP
+1547 PSSTVDGQAT
-1557 PALTTDEPLDLADL
+1557 PAIAADEPLDLADL

-1620 SSTQTAPVKIYKRS
+1620 GGTQTVPVRIYKRS
-1634 QSGGRGVLHTAVG
+1634 QSGGRGVLHTSGG
-1647 QDLKENFPEETASSS
+1647 QDLKEKGAEETASSS
-1662 TASKRSTDSSER
+1662 TTSKRSTDSSER

-1686 RSRYDYESSIPSP
+1686 RTRYDYESSIPSS
-1699 SDAMPKSRSSSVCRD
+1699 SDVVSKSRSSSICRD
-1714 DHSKSMC
+1714 DYGKSMC

-1739 SKPVKDS
+1739 NKTAPKDS
-1746 STESGSVSPQKLYS
+1746 STESGSVSPQKRYS
-1760 GGISAQRDA
+1760 TLGIPRETISSTQ
-1769 IGSAH
+1769 

-1785 IITADGGSSS
+1785 IISADGGNSS

-1818 DENPFL
+1818 DENPFQ

-1832 EAQNVLREIREKS
+1832 ETQSVLREIRERS
-1845 REPSRERSSYS
+1845 REPSRERCNYSS
-1856 GFDTEDAMARKH
+1856 FDAEDAMSRKN
-1868 SLPSS
+1868 SLP
-1873 DGSSIPQNAELK
+1873 NAENSGIPLKTEPK
-1885 HVRNKSMEMYA
+1885 HVRNKSMELYS
-1896 EYQPGSSSS
+1896 EYQPASSSS
-1905 QETIRHNR
+1905 QETIKHNR
-1913 RSLSRPREITEEL
+1913 RNLSRPREITEEL

-1934 ILEELQLLSAARTQQ
+1934 ILEELQLLSATRTQQ
-1949 EQQKRPVVPR
+1949 DQQQQQLRSALPR
-1959 EISVERCSETST
+1959 EISVERSSETTT
-1971 KSIVVG
+1971 KSVVEG
-1977 PNSRAEIEEQ
+1977 PGSRAEIEESS
-1987 GTTSTIK
+1987 STIK
-1994 KIKKIKPKDKS
+1994 KIKKIKPKDKPN
-2005 TTTESSTDADAT
+2005 TTESSTDADAT

-2026 KKIVKKTETTKTI
+2026 KKIVRKTETTKTT
-2039 LNDTPGASLV
+2039 LNEAATANSS
-2049 TPEDNPLTPLDIEQT
+2049 TTEDNTLTPAEIEQSRR
-2064 KKESKLKRPK
+2064 ESKLKRPK
-2074 SYPTKEPPIAMKP
+2074 SYPTKEPSTL
-2087 EVGAM
+2087 
-2092 TPKLSTK
+2092 TPKLPNKPST
-2099 PTTIPEMSTDM
+2099 ISEMTADSTL
-2110 PHTSMEAANVQSIGL
+2110 EASNSQAT
-2125 SARES
+2125 RES
-2130 RLVRPKS
+2130 RLIRPKS
-2137 YPTSKLTP
+2137 YPASKLTP
-2145 PKESKKVTRSG
+2145 PKESRKVTRSG
-2156 AAIPTIAEAKVRDT
+2156 AAIPTIAEGRVRNS
-2170 TPPLAIEEKF
+2170 TPPLAVEEKF
-2180 EHSMPISKA
+2180 EPQMSTSRGA
-2189 HVESS
+2189 VENS

-2202 TIKKIIKVSKKSK
+2202 TVKKIVKVSKKSK

-2228 SAMTSTTTTPAENSK
+2228 PATTSTTTTPAENSK
-2243 ESSPAIKEKSPEKKQ
+2243 ESSPVVKEKSPEKKPG
-2258 SKGLLYAIGQKF
+2258 KGLLYAIGQKF

-2277 MSKEKKSITSS
+2277 MSKEKKSATSS
-2288 PASSANGSVTK
+2288 PVSSANGAIIK
-2299 KRSPEN
+2299 KKSPDSS
-2305 ASPEKIK
+2305 SPDKVK
-2312 EKSTL
+2312 DKSTL
-2317 LKKKKSLDGTT
+2317 LKKKKSLDGTY
-2328 TKTDKYAAQGNAIEN
+2328 TKTTVEN
-2343 NASHNPLTVD
+2343 NTTIKPPGTE
-2353 GGEVKEKPAKP
+2353 GEVKEKPAKS
-2364 DKRSRIDSMIRS
+2364 DKRSRIDAVIRS

-2388 TENSYIKRAVSVEE
+2388 TETNYIKRAVSVED
-2402 MPGTFNKT
+2402 MPGTFNKN

-2418 FKRVDKDVGGAER
+2418 FKRNDKEANGAER

-2443 RQMREASPS
+2443 RQIRETSPS
-2452 PIYQNTAECQR
+2452 PIYQNTGVCNR
-2463 SGSISAALAGN
+2463 SSSISAAIAAN
-2474 LVANSGGRRKS
+2474 LGSGRKPEN
-2485 DITAKCSCDIAP
+2485 TATCSCEIAP
-2497 THRVNTDEKQ
+2497 TPRVSTEDKQ
-2507 CVDCLQDAAA
+2507 CVECLQDVVA
-2517 SLKSKNR
+2517 LQKSKSSR
-2524 DEKIIL
+2524 DEKDIV
-2530 LPSKEVAQGNKDK
+2530 LPSKEMTQGNKDK
-2543 RKGLMLDLSKLD
+2543 RKALMLDLTKLD
-2555 KTDNNAT
+2555 KIDNTT
-2562 TNRNNLK
+2562 TNRNNIK
-2569 AAYINGN
+2569 TTYMNGN

-2628 RTSSTH
+2628 RTSSAH

-2767 ARSSNKLH
+2767 ARSSTKVNSI
-2775 PNERTKSPD
+2775 ERAKSPD

-2819 PRKSLNDIRPI
+2819 PRKSLNDIRPT
-2830 TSPSLMSK
+2830 TSPSLISK
-2838 RYGSTADT
+2838 RYGSTADS
-2846 DYMTLNSGVPIRYKS
+2846 DYMSLNSGVPIRYKS
-2861 SASSSPYES
+2861 SASSSPCES
-2870 KTTSATSGMGL
+2870 KGSS
-2881 GTGAGVSAATG
+2881 ATG
-2892 GAGGSYYN
+2892 GLSMGVGTGIGAGTGIGGSYYN

-2944 TISLLDPTTSSPST
+2944 TMSLLDPTTTPPST
-2958 AGASSYRRE
+2958 GVSSFRRE
-2967 ARTPVRDYTSGI
+2967 ARTPVRDYTSSI
-2979 SRSNSRYRTSSAS
+2979 SRSSSRYRTSSAT

>member
-8 AVAATTNNAGGD
+8 ALAAAAATNNTAGE
-20 AVSMAHP
+20 AVDLAHP

-149 LSERKVLSEEE
+149 LSERKVLNEEE

-203 GLSNVFDEQNLLAT
+203 GLSNVFDEQNLLST

-278 PKKPSRASSL
+278 PKKPSRASTL

-351 VVPSADAGKGERVPR
+351 VVPSADAGKGDRVPR

-408 THSPVQSKR
+408 TQSPVQSKR

-442 SMILEETTVPLTEET
+442 SMVLGESNVPLSQEI

-462 EEDEAAQ
+462 EDEAAEQ
-469 NAFVEE
+469 DIDEE
-475 PITPASLKTMP
+475 LITSAGANKMP
-486 SASFSQRDMEMVGD
+486 SSSFSQRDMEKVGD
-500 LCEQLIQEESTPTTP
+500 LCEQLIKDESKSAI
-515 AAAQLNELSTPV
+515 AAPLTEVNTSV
-527 TPTQV
+527 TPTH
-532 GVPRQKTIGKLESLE
+532 GGLPRQKTISKLESLE
-547 ETPEEKDATKVIKKF
+547 EAPEEKDATKVIKKF
-562 VNKHK
+562 VNKRK
-567 TADLVNAIGQIAPST
+567 TADLVNAIGQITPTAEKINEQST
-582 EKAGEQAAV
+582 
-591 APTKTSN
+591 PTL
-598 AKTAIAKP
+598 A
-606 TTTTSNNATP
+606 TTTTSNAKGAIVKPATGAAVANNATP
-616 TPFVRKC
+616 APFVRKC

-649 LQQMNTGGGGGEKPK
+649 LQQMNTVNSTGGGSEKPK

-672 VGSYKKEFER
+672 VGSFKKEFER
-682 KATNPSAPQG
+682 KATNPPVQQG
-692 PTPGELRALEEV
+692 PTPGELRAMEEV

-711 QELETDD
+711 QELEGEV
-718 QTPQTTPANAPPPP
+718 QSP
-732 SETASI
+732 TADSAQQPTGHI

-747 ASLSLDDAR
+747 ASLSLEDAR

-785 NIEVSET
+785 NIEVSEASS
-792 GNPMVAAERE
+792 PIVIAERE

-814 AIQPVIRRPP
+814 AIQP
-824 SQPSFG
+824 
-830 IGGGGYGQ
+830 
-838 MRAASG
+838 A
-844 GFIGFGSSGSG
+844 
-855 SSMSAGMGGG
+855 
-865 GAVGVG
+865 
-871 VGGGGGIGGGNFG
+871 
-884 SNALPPQMLAYNMSN
+884 
-899 LPQTP
+899 
-904 PPLLTPNAIA
+904 
-914 KAKAKPNANANGN
+914 
-927 VNANAALAAARQHIM
+927 
-942 GRLAA
+942 
-947 NAGDQQNE
+947 
-955 FQYKSAPSGYFIQSP
+955 
-970 PPSSCNSSPLY
+970 
-981 NQYNPNNS
+981 
-989 NNNNNNAVSFQYQY
+989 
-1003 KQNPQQPQPH
+1003 
-1013 QQQQQQQQ
+1013 
-1021 KPQPQQQKQ
+1021 
-1030 QPHQYQHTNLSP
+1030 
-1042 QATQNQLLQFQQR
+1042 
-1055 LQQLQQQ
+1055 
-1062 RQRHHQSLIEQQEDI
+1062 
-1077 ELEQQQYQQH
+1077 
-1087 QKQALSQQPLHQYQS
+1087 
-1102 KPAHSMSM
+1102 
-1110 PHTLAASATATAANV
+1110 
-1125 KNTAISSTA
+1125 
-1134 ATANSVPKPF
+1134 
-1144 YNAPPPSI
+1144 
-1152 FYKSSPGGEPNNT
+1152 SPGGEPNNN

-1182 RKPTAKTE
+1182 RKPSAKTE

-1217 LRSAPAREGPAP
+1217 LRSAPPREGPAP

-1235 MLNARAT
+1235 MLNTRAT
-1242 SLEPKEHIIQIQRP
+1242 SLEPKEHIIPIQRP
-1256 QAPYTRTTSNTTTR
+1256 QAPYARTTSNTTTR

-1338 ASSRSAFNRLRPT
+1338 ASSRSTFNRLRPT
-1351 RRIGSSLLNDSGIDD
+1351 RRIGSLLNESGIDD
-1366 NSPFQKFRTSS
+1366 SSPFPKFRTSS
-1377 GNREGDEEPRFTLH
+1377 GTREVDEVPRFTLH

-1447 DLTAGFPN
+1447 DLTAGFSN

-1473 FGRSQVSY
+1473 FGS
-1481 TYSETVEK
+1481 
-1489 KQVRLNSASGNNVG
+1489 RLNSASGNNVG
-1503 APWRRSMSRDLS
+1503 TPWRHSMSRDLG

-1527 TLPRGTKTS
+1527 TLPRGTKGP
-1536 TKIGRPATIAE
+1536 TKIGRPTTNAE
-1547 PSSAVDGSVP
+1547 PSSTVDGQAT
-1557 PALTTDEPLDLADL
+1557 PAIAADEPLDLADL

-1620 SSTQTAPVKIYKRS
+1620 GGTQTAPVRVYKRS
-1634 QSGGRGVLHTAVG
+1634 QSGGRGVLHTGGG
-1647 QDLKENFPEETASSS
+1647 QDLKENIAEETASSS
-1662 TASKRSTDSSER
+1662 TTSKRSTDSSER

-1686 RSRYDYESSIPSP
+1686 RTRYDYESSIPSS
-1699 SDAMPKSRSSSVCRD
+1699 SDVVSKSRSSSVCRD
-1714 DHSKSMC
+1714 DYGKSMC

-1739 SKPVKDS
+1739 NKTPTKDS
-1746 STESGSVSPQKLYS
+1746 YTESGSASPQKRYS
-1760 GGISAQRDA
+1760 TLGIPRET
-1769 IGSAH
+1769 IGSAQ

-1785 IITADGGSSS
+1785 IISADSGNSS

-1818 DENPFL
+1818 DEDPFQ

-1832 EAQNVLREIREKS
+1832 ETQSVLREIRERS
-1845 REPSRERSSYS
+1845 REPSRERGNYTS
-1856 GFDTEDAMARKH
+1856 FDAEDALSRKN
-1868 SLPSS
+1868 SLP
-1873 DGSSIPQNAELK
+1873 NAESSGIPLKTEPK
-1885 HVRNKSMEMYA
+1885 HVRNKSMEIYS

-1913 RSLSRPREITEEL
+1913 RSLSRPHEMTEEL

-1934 ILEELQLLSAARTQQ
+1934 ILEELQLLSATRTQQ
-1949 EQQKRPVVPR
+1949 EQQQLRSALPR
-1959 EISVERCSETST
+1959 EISVERSSETTT
-1971 KSIVVG
+1971 KSVVEG
-1977 PNSRAEIEEQ
+1977 LSNRAEIEEKESS
-1987 GTTSTIK
+1987 STIK

-2005 TTTESSTDADAT
+2005 NTTESSTDADAT

-2026 KKIVKKTETTKTI
+2026 KKIVRKTETTKTT
-2039 LNDTPGASLV
+2039 LNEAAAANSST
-2049 TPEDNPLTPLDIEQT
+2049 TEDNILTPAEIEQSRR
-2064 KKESKLKRPK
+2064 ESKLKRPK
-2074 SYPTKEPPIAMKP
+2074 SYPTKEPSTL
-2087 EVGAM
+2087 
-2092 TPKLSTK
+2092 TPKLPNK
-2099 PTTIPEMSTDM
+2099 PSTIPEMTADSTL
-2110 PHTSMEAANVQSIGL
+2110 EASNAT
-2125 SARES
+2125 RES
-2130 RLVRPKS
+2130 RLIRPKS
-2137 YPTSKLTP
+2137 YPASKLTP
-2145 PKESKKVTRSG
+2145 PKESRKVTRSG
-2156 AAIPTIAEAKVRDT
+2156 AAIPAIAEGRVRNS
-2170 TPPLAIEEKF
+2170 TPPLAVEEKF
-2180 EHSMPISKA
+2180 EPHTPTSRGTI
-2189 HVESS
+2189 ETS
-2194 SSSDTKPT
+2194 SSSDNKPT
-2202 TIKKIIKVSKKSK
+2202 TVKKIVKVSKKSK

-2228 SAMTSTTTTPAENSK
+2228 PATTITPADNCK
-2243 ESSPAIKEKSPEKKQ
+2243 ESSFVVKEKSPEKKP

-2288 PASSANGSVTK
+2288 PTSSANGAVVK
-2299 KRSPEN
+2299 KKSPESS
-2305 ASPEKIK
+2305 SPDKVK
-2312 EKSTL
+2312 DKSTL
-2317 LKKKKSLDGTT
+2317 LKKKKSLDGNSQT
-2328 TKTDKYAAQGNAIEN
+2328 AGEN
-2343 NASHNPLTVD
+2343 NTTVKPLGITCE
-2353 GGEVKEKPAKP
+2353 GKEKPAKS
-2364 DKRSRIDSMIRS
+2364 DKRSRIDAVIRS

-2388 TENSYIKRAVSVEE
+2388 TETNYIKRAVSVEN
-2402 MPGTFNKT
+2402 MPGTFNKN

-2418 FKRVDKDVGGAER
+2418 FKRSDKDVNGAER

-2443 RQMREASPS
+2443 RQIRETSPS
-2452 PIYQNTAECQR
+2452 PIYQNTGECHR
-2463 SGSISAALAGN
+2463 SNSISAAIGTN
-2474 LVANSGGRRKS
+2474 LSSGRKPE
-2485 DITAKCSCDIAP
+2485 ITAKCSCEIAS
-2497 THRVNTDEKQ
+2497 TLTVKAEEKQ
-2507 CVDCLQDAAA
+2507 CVECLQDAVA
-2517 SLKSKNR
+2517 LQKPKSNR
-2524 DEKIIL
+2524 DEKDVVM
-2530 LPSKEVAQGNKDK
+2530 SNKEITQGNKDK
-2543 RKGLMLDLSKLD
+2543 RKGLMLDLTKLD
-2555 KTDNNAT
+2555 KIDNNTT
-2562 TNRNNLK
+2562 TNRNNIK
-2569 AAYINGN
+2569 ATYMNGN

-2598 QQSMDNATNNNN
+2598 QQSMDNVTNNNN

-2762 QAAVK
+2762 QAAIK
-2767 ARSSNKLH
+2767 ARSSNKLN
-2775 PNERTKSPD
+2775 PNERAKSPD

-2808 APLDYATNITK
+2808 APFDYATNITK
-2819 PRKSLNDIRPI
+2819 PRKSLNDIRPT
-2830 TSPSLMSK
+2830 TSPSLISK
-2838 RYGSTADT
+2838 RYGSTADS
-2846 DYMTLNSGVPIRYKS
+2846 DYITLNSGVPIRYKP

-2870 KTTSATSGMGL
+2870 KVFSATSGLSMGV
-2881 GTGAGVSAATG
+2881 GTGI
-2892 GAGGSYYN
+2892 GAGTGVGGTYYN

-2944 TISLLDPTTSSPST
+2944 TMSLLDPTTSSPST
-2958 AGASSYRRE
+2958 AGVSSFRRE
-2967 ARTPVRDYTSGI
+2967 ARTPVRDYTSSI
-2979 SRSNSRYRTSSAS
+2979 SRSSSRYRTSSAT